1 MISVEELSRQVA
13 DLCPK
18 DHLRS
23 FLEEE
28 TRPDGRSLD
37 EIRPLIV
44 AKNVIETCDSS
55 SLVRL
60 GKTKVICGISG
71 ELVQPDAATPGQ
83 GILAI
88 NFEFSAV
95 SSPGAKSGA
104 PSEFAQ
110 SASLF
115 LDNIIRQVLDLS
127 ELCIV
132 EDKLVW
138 TLFIDLYCLEDDGNV
153 TDAALM
159 ALVTAIKNLSLPNV
173 SFDDNEKMEIDRENK
188 NTKLTLK
195 MHPVSTTYGE
205 FGGILLLDP
214 TARETELGS
223 SPITVVCSENGD
235 LLGFNRPGGAP
246 LSKEQIAAAISEA
259 KRRSVTVF
267 QEFYD

>member
-1 MISVEELSRQVA
+1 
-13 DLCPK
+13 
-18 DHLRS
+18 
-23 FLEEE
+23 
-28 TRPDGRSLD
+28 
-37 EIRPLIV
+37 
-44 AKNVIETCDSS
+44 
-55 SLVRL
+55 
-60 GKTKVICGISG
+60 
-71 ELVQPDAATPGQ
+71 
-83 GILAI
+83 
-88 NFEFSAV
+88 
-95 SSPGAKSGA
+95 
-104 PSEFAQ
+104 
-110 SASLF
+110 
-115 LDNIIRQVLDLS
+115 
-127 ELCIV
+127 
-132 EDKLVW
+132 
-138 TLFIDLYCLEDDGNV
+138 
-153 TDAALM
+153 M

-267 QEFYD
+267 QEFYV